1 MSFYKG
7 FFLTNKRPTTAVLRL
22 LMATD
27 YIKYIKI

>member
-7 FFLTNKRPTTAVLRL
+7 FILTNKGLTTVVLRL

-27 YIKYIKI
+27 YIKI